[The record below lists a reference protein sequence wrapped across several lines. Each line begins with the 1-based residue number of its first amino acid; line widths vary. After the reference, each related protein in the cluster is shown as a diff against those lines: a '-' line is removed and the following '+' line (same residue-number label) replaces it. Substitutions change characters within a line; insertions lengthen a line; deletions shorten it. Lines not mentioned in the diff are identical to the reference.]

1 MISLPNDDGLNDALT
16 NINFPGVALLATS
29 GVVALIFI
37 VRWMIKFQRDFTNFY
52 VDENNKL
59 RERIDAGEIEAA
71 EKADILRD
79 VKNDTLERELKLIR
93 EINDLKITVSRQGAT
108 IEQQGIT
115 IETLRQRLNG
125 NH

>member
-1 MISLPNDDGLNDALT
+1 
-16 NINFPGVALLATS
+16 
-29 GVVALIFI
+29 
-37 VRWMIKFQRDFTNFY
+37 MIKFQRDFTNFY